1 MLTIHRYL
9 LRQTVVV
16 LAVSLAVFVAVLLLG
31 NAFKEVLSLLV
42 SRQVSLATVGEIL
55 LLQIP
60 WLLSFALLLG
70 LLAAV
75 LLVFGRLSADQE
87 LVALR
92 AGGISLTAA
101 IWPVLGLAILCCIAA
116 LLINTDLAPRCRVK
130 SKTVAGRL
138 IRSPADLIE
147 PGRYIRGFSGWTIYI
162 NERKDERLQGV
173 LFYGSNRETGR
184 LEQRIEA
191 EAGTLAVAT
200 NGTEIVFSLENA
212 TFYFRG
218 AEDEAEAEAA
228 GAGWETLK
236 VGRTT
241 QTLSV
246 TSLQQRTIEPDLS
259 EMTRAQLRK
268 ELQRVRE
275 EGLAVGPVLF
285 HLHRQQASAFACFAF
300 VLVGTPLGIRA
311 HRRETSVGL
320 ALALV
325 IAIAYYAFLAFA
337 QSLETKPGA
346 YPQLLVWVPNFLF
359 ASVGGWLTWRANHGL
374 R

>member
-9 LRQTVVV
+9 LRQTAIV
-16 LAVSLAVFVAVLLLG
+16 LMVSLAVFVAVLLLG

-42 SRQVSLATVGEIL
+42 NRQVSLATVAEIL

-60 WLLSFALLLG
+60 WLLSFALPLG
-70 LLAAV
+70 MLAAV

-92 AGGISLTAA
+92 AGGLSLTAA
-101 IWPVLGLAILCCIAA
+101 IWPVLGLSALCCLAA
-116 LLINTDLAPRCRVK
+116 WLINTDLAPRCRIK

-138 IRSPADLIE
+138 IQSPADLIE

-162 NERKDERLQGV
+162 NERQDERLQGV
-173 LFYGSNRETGR
+173 LFYGHNRETGR

-191 EAGTLAVAT
+191 EAGTLTVAT
-200 NGTEIVFSLENA
+200 NEAEIVFSLENA

-218 AEDEAEAEAA
+218 AEDEGEAA
-228 GAGWETLK
+228 GTGWETLK

-241 QTLSV
+241 QALSV
-246 TSLQQRTIEPDLS
+246 TSLQERRIEPDLS
-259 EMTRAQLRK
+259 EMTRAQLWD
-268 ELQRVRE
+268 ELRRVRE

-300 VLVGTPLGIRA
+300 VLVGAPLGIRA

-337 QSLETKPGA
+337 QSLETKSGA
-346 YPQLLVWVPNFLF
+346 HPQLLVWVPNFLF
-359 ASVGGWLTWRANHGL
+359 AGVGAWLTWRANHGL